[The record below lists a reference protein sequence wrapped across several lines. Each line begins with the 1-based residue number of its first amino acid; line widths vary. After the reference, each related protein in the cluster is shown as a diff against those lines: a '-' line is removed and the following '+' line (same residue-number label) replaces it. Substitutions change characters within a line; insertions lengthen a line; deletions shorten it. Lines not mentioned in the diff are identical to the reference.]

1 MIQIS
6 GTDISGIGSLRQDYL
21 NSLPEFQELYLEML
35 VEDSEYFSIS
45 RDAITIGYAIKTR
58 DNILVEF
65 YLKDEFVPDSQI
77 VFGRIIDSL
86 SITKVYC
93 KSFDHLLLVCC
104 LSYGAAYKIIGT
116 LFRDYLNTKEFP
128 PDGMTI
134 RVADHSDYDFLLQ
147 QKDGLY
153 ETPEELNKFVN
164 GGNISMFLKDGRLV
178 GCGYLIRVHD
188 RWDCYDIGMW
198 VNPDYRN
205 LGIATQIISYLKNVC
220 LENNWTPQCGCAV
233 DNIASQKT
241 LEKTGFISKHKLI
254 EFSTD

>member
-86 SITKVYC
+86 SITNVYC

-164 GGNISMFLKDGRLV
+164 GGNISMFLKDGRLM

-188 RWDCYDIGMW
+188 RWNCYDIGMW

-220 LENNWTPQCGCAV
+220 LENSWRPQCGCAV

-241 LEKTGFISKHKLI
+241 LEKNGFISKHKLI
-254 EFSTD
+254 EFTTD